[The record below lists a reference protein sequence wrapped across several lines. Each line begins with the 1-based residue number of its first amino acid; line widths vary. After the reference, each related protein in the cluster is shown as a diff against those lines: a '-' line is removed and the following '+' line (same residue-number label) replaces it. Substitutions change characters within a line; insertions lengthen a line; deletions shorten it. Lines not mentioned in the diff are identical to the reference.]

1 MPIKNITRMTE
12 LWMKTKCSNAD
23 IRMCSR
29 FTVEYMFTW
38 SQEDSHSKTQT
49 RPLKTP
55 AWNKTRPLQA

>member
-1 MPIKNITRMTE
+1 MTE